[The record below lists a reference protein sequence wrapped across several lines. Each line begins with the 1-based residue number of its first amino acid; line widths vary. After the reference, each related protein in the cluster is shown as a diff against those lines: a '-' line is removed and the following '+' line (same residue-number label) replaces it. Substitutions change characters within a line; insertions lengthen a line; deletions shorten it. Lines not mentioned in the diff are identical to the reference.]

1 LRVINLNGYIDE
13 EVWYG
18 DEITPGILHEQL
30 FAEGEDHQQPV
41 RIILNSYGGSC
52 NAAVRMF
59 DDVRAYPGDV
69 HIIVSGTAA
78 SAATV
83 LAMAADRLEMT
94 PGSMWM
100 IHDPSVFAFGNEHD
114 LNEAVRMLQACKNSI
129 LNVYARRCH
138 KNRDEVAA
146 MMTETTWMDS
156 HKACEDGFV
165 DSIVDMGSGVI
176 NAAADRTVVLKDA
189 QAKVSLWIERSR
201 RRIEQCDKDTLEPAA
216 VAVADPEPA
225 TESATDQ
232 DAPTDSAT
240 ESIPEEPVTQ
250 PVEPGVPAAQLHKR
264 LELIKPRR

>member
-1 LRVINLNGYIDE
+1 MRVINLNGYIDE

-18 DEITPGILHEQL
+18 DEITPDILHDQL
-30 FAEGEDHQQPV
+30 FAEGEDHSLPV

-100 IHDPSVFAFGNEHD
+100 IHDPSVFAFGNERD
-114 LNEAVRMLQACKNSI
+114 LNDAIRMLKACKESI

-138 KNRDEVAA
+138 KNRDEVAT

-156 HKACEDGFV
+156 HRAHTEGFV
-165 DSIVDMGSGVI
+165 DGIVDMGSGII
-176 NAAADRTVVLKDA
+176 NAAYDRTVVLKDA
-189 QAKVSLWIERSR
+189 QAKVSLWIDRSR
-201 RRIEQCDKDTLEPAA
+201 RRIDRCDKDTGEHAA
-216 VAVADPEPA
+216 VAGASAPA
-225 TESATDQ
+225 T
-232 DAPTDSAT
+232 DSVT
-240 ESIPEEPVTQ
+240 ESIPEPPVTQ
-250 PVEPGVPAAQLHKR
+250 PVDPGTPVSQLHKR
-264 LELIKPRR
+264 LDLIKPRRK

>member
-1 LRVINLNGYIDE
+1 MRVINLNGYIDE
-13 EVWYG
+13 DIWYG
-18 DEITPGILHEQL
+18 DEITPDMLHDQL
-30 FAEGEDHQQPV
+30 FAEGEDHMQPV

-114 LNEAVRMLQACKNSI
+114 LNEAIRMLKACKESI
-129 LNVYARRCH
+129 LNVYAHRCH

-156 HKACEDGFV
+156 HKAHTDGFV
-165 DSIVDMGSGVI
+165 DGIVDMGSGII
-176 NAAADRTVVLKDA
+176 NAAYDRTVVLKDA

-201 RRIEQCDKDTLEPAA
+201 RRIERCDKNTGELAA
-216 VAVADPEPA
+216 VAVASVPA
-225 TESATDQ
+225 
-232 DAPTDSAT
+232 TDSAT
-240 ESIPEEPVTQ
+240 VSPETTESTPEEPVTKPIDIGT
-250 PVEPGVPAAQLHKR
+250 PVAQLLKR
-264 LELIKPRR
+264 LDLIKPRRK

>member
-1 LRVINLNGYIDE
+1 MREIHLNGYIDDE
-13 EVWYG
+13 EWFG
-18 DEITPGILHEQL
+18 DEITPESLHGL
-30 FAEGEDHQQPV
+30 LYPEGADAQEDL
-41 RIILNSYGGSC
+41 RIVLNSYGGSC

-59 DDVRAYPGDV
+59 DDLRAYPGNV

-83 LAMAADRLEMT
+83 LATAADRLEMT
-94 PGSMWM
+94 QGSLWM

-114 LNEAVRMLQACKNSI
+114 LNDAIRMLKACKESI

-138 KNRDEVAA
+138 KNRDEVAT

-156 HKACEDGFV
+156 HKAHTEGFV
-165 DSIVDMGSGVI
+165 DGIVDMGSGII
-176 NAAADRTVVLKDA
+176 NASYDRTVVLKDA

-201 RRIEQCDKDTLEPAA
+201 RRIERCDKDTNELAA
-216 VAVADPEPA
+216 VAVVSVPA
-225 TESATDQ
+225 
-232 DAPTDSAT
+232 TDSAADLPEAADSAA

-250 PVEPGVPAAQLHKR
+250 PVEPGVPVAQLHKR

>member
-1 LRVINLNGYIDE
+1 MRVINLNGYIDE

-18 DEITPGILHEQL
+18 DEITPDILHDQL
-30 FAEGEDHQQPV
+30 FAEGEDHSLPV

-100 IHDPSVFAFGNEHD
+100 IHDPSVFAFGNERD
-114 LNEAVRMLQACKNSI
+114 LNDAIRMLKACKESI

-156 HKACEDGFV
+156 HKAHTEGFV
-165 DSIVDMGSGVI
+165 DGIVDMGSGII
-176 NAAADRTVVLKDA
+176 NAAYDRTVVLKDA

-201 RRIEQCDKDTLEPAA
+201 RRIEQCDKNTGELAA
-216 VAVADPEPA
+216 VAVVSVPV
-225 TESATDQ
+225 
-232 DAPTDSAT
+232 TDSAADLPEAT
-240 ESIPEEPVTQ
+240 DSAAESNPEEPVTQ
-250 PVEPGVPAAQLHKR
+250 PVEPGVPVAQLHKR
-264 LELIKPRR
+264 LELIKPQR